1 MPVLR
6 VILSQ
11 GAENAE
17 KAGKPEMEV
26 PADFVT
32 RYAPIV
38 KGVRGLCGCILKE
51 AVKRWGPGA
60 VTHPQAEVAALSQEL
75 VQSGVC
81 HLPDFAVPAPPKK

>member
-1 MPVLR
+1 M
-6 VILSQ
+6 
-11 GAENAE
+11 A
-17 KAGKPEMEV
+17 V

-60 VTHPQAEVAALSQEL
+60 VTHPQEEVAALTQEL
-75 VQSGVC
+75 LKAGVC